1 MLLNKNNMAQETE
14 NTTQVELTED
24 ELTGVLQLINNCI
37 SDRKCDE
44 NELGYMRLLELKNKL
59 QK

>member
-1 MLLNKNNMAQETE
+1 MAQETK
-14 NTTQVELTED
+14 NTTQVDLTD
-24 ELTGVLQLINNCI
+24 EEIVGVLQLINDCV

-44 NELGYMRLLELKNKL
+44 NELGYMGLLNLKNKL